1 MKTDLFIQQLDAI
14 ISAYTTMQEQSRHD
28 DLSDL
33 QKHERQS
40 LISRA
45 IAAIHRISGNSS
57 TYNAEVKRI
66 LERLPHLHTHTSS
79 IIGIVKALREDLNA
93 GYLQSL
99 AEIVHSEVFADFID
113 MATHLLENGYKDAAA
128 VIIGSTFESHL
139 KKLAS
144 KNGVLLEVDGRPVKA
159 EKLNQEMARA
169 NVYTLLDQKN
179 VTAWLDL
186 RNKAAH
192 GNYNEYA
199 SDQVKLLIASVQDFI
214 TRNPA

>member
-1 MKTDLFIQQLDAI
+1 MRTDLFIQQLDEI
-14 ISAYTTMQEQSRHD
+14 ISAYVAMQRQSRHD

-45 IAAIHRISGNSS
+45 IAAIHRISGKSS
-57 TYNAEVKRI
+57 TYSAEVSRI

-79 IIGIVKALREDLNA
+79 IIGIVKALREDLSA

-128 VIIGSTFESHL
+128 VLIGSTLESHL
-139 KKLAS
+139 KKLAT
-144 KNGVLLEVDGRPVKA
+144 KNTIPLEVDGRPVKA
-159 EKLNQEMARA
+159 ERLNQELVKA

-179 VTAWLDL
+179 ITAWLDL

-192 GNYNEYA
+192 GNYADYG
-199 SDQVKLLIASVQDFI
+199 SDQVKLSIASVQDFI
-214 TRNPA
+214 TRNAA